1 MKRDNPYK
9 YKSGLSIANEPSDNL
24 ILTVNARQYPDM
36 NFIYNTLIQKLNIQN
51 YNIIIGNGIENVLKN
66 VLLGLK
72 PKQLTWFY
80 PTWGF
85 IDVYCKQLNII
96 TNKYKFI
103 FRNNYFYE
111 KNIKSNIDTYY
122 TTFTINN
129 FFNHTININN
139 IKKSKICI
147 LDASY
152 INIINC
158 QQNIKNL
165 INNICNNKYYCKNT
179 ILLGSFDK
187 IYGAGLR
194 LGFAIF
200 PKNLSKK
207 ILLQREIFIN
217 CAAAQFIN
225 NKNFL
230 EPTNYFYKKI
240 KSLNFNKIKLT
251 YLFIC
256 KNFITLCFN
265 KEQKFQIQHKKQL
278 IKKMYLYRFGIPNS
292 IIEFNKLIIEFNKKQ
307 LFVN

>member
-129 FFNHTININN
+129 FFNHTINHNCN
-139 IKKSKICI
+139 HCI
-147 LDASY
+147 
-152 INIINC
+152 
-158 QQNIKNL
+158 
-165 INNICNNKYYCKNT
+165 
-179 ILLGSFDK
+179 
-187 IYGAGLR
+187 
-194 LGFAIF
+194 
-200 PKNLSKK
+200 
-207 ILLQREIFIN
+207 
-217 CAAAQFIN
+217 
-225 NKNFL
+225 
-230 EPTNYFYKKI
+230 
-240 KSLNFNKIKLT
+240 
-251 YLFIC
+251 
-256 KNFITLCFN
+256 
-265 KEQKFQIQHKKQL
+265 
-278 IKKMYLYRFGIPNS
+278 
-292 IIEFNKLIIEFNKKQ
+292 
-307 LFVN
+307 